1 MNILHILLIMNDC
14 ASNKTVVSM
23 QKQMLFDTSHIPMLC
38 LSTTSM
44 CYTMSLFLHYEQCD

>member
-1 MNILHILLIMNDC
+1 MNDC